1 MIWKS
6 AGLMQWWSE
15 ANMAKKTFVV
25 KINLDGEA
33 FHPRNY
39 VEVARI
45 LRDLAMRVEGYM
57 ADAFILQDINGNS
70 VGVAS
75 FKGGGR

>member
-15 ANMAKKTFVV
+15 ANMSEKFKVE
-25 KINLDGEA
+25 INLDGAA